1 MARRRRNEERQE
13 PLSRLRLVNPAGPI
27 YDVKAGGHTIE
38 WTDDL
43 REAIAA
49 FVTSHRK
56 DRQVWRLVNGEKHLI
71 DVRAAQ

>member
-1 MARRRRNEERQE
+1 MARRRHEERTE
-13 PLSRLRLVNPAGPI
+13 PLNRFRQVNPAGPI

-38 WTDDL
+38 WTDDI

-49 FVTSHRK
+49 YVSAHRR

-71 DVRAAQ
+71 DVRAAI

>member
-13 PLSRLRLVNPAGPI
+13 PLARLRQVNPAGPI
-27 YDVKAGGHTIE
+27 YDVRAGGQTVE

-43 REAIAA
+43 REAVAA
-49 FVTSHRK
+49 FVSSHRK